1 MAETSLVCLKYWKKA
16 IVAGAQRVTRES
28 GIKEFTDVAATNSVE
43 LWRSGSSDFDLST
56 SGKPQDIF

>member
-28 GIKEFTDVAATNSVE
+28 SIKEFTDVAGTNSVE
-43 LWRSGSSDFDLST
+43 LWRSGEFR
-56 SGKPQDIF
+56 F